1 MMHGISGQ
9 AAFVTGGAGGIGAAV
24 ARGLARRGAFV
35 FVTDIRLADAV
46 NLVKQIRDDGGTAE
60 ACELDVSSPAAI
72 EAAVGAASEAYGPV
86 RLGVACAGVID
97 IAAAEDVIESGWD
110 RTMAINL
117 KGTFFTLQALARQ
130 LKASGQ
136 TGSMVAISSTS
147 GRVGRPDCVD
157 YAASKAGVISVVR
170 SLSLALAP
178 AIRVNAVCPSVVDT
192 PMTTHIHQ
200 ERARAAGIG
209 VGESLSAALAT
220 IPLGRAEQPD
230 DVADAIIFLLS
241 DYARFVTGQAL
252 NVCGGV
258 LQD

>member
-1 MMHGISGQ
+1 MQGVSGQ
-9 AAFVTGGAGGIGAAV
+9 AAFITGGAGGIGAAV
-24 ARGLARRGAFV
+24 ARGLASRGARV
-35 FVTDIRLADAV
+35 FVTDVRLAGAE
-46 NLVKQIRDDGGTAE
+46 NLAKQIREDGGTAQ
-60 ACELDVSSPAAI
+60 ACELDVSSPEAI
-72 EAAVGAASEAYGPV
+72 AAAVRTATGAYGPV

-97 IAAAEDVIESGWD
+97 IAAAEDVTESGWD

-117 KGTFFTLQALARQ
+117 KGTFFTLQSLARE
-130 LKASGQ
+130 LRAAGES
-136 TGSMVAISSTS
+136 GSMVAISSTS
-147 GRVGRPDCVD
+147 GRVGRRDCID

-178 AIRVNAVCPSVVDT
+178 AVRVNAVCPSVVDT
-192 PMTTHIHQ
+192 PMTMHIHQ
-200 ERARAAGIG
+200 ERARVARIG
-209 VGESLSAALAT
+209 VEESLSTALAT